1 MSKNVTV
8 SLNELK
14 ADVRDGAI
22 DTVLA
27 VFADHHG
34 RMIGKRTDAEFF
46 FDTVLEEGTENC
58 DYLIACDLDN
68 VPLPGFRWASYD
80 QGYGD
85 MRGVVDTST
94 IRYLPWI
101 DRTAIVIVDLVDVDT
116 GEPVEVSPR
125 AMLQQQVAV
134 AADFGFTVKVGSEIE
149 FFVFKDAYDD
159 ANASD
164 YRALTPNSP
173 YLEDYHILQ
182 TTKEE
187 DVIGAMRRG
196 LSAAGLPVEFSKGEA
211 GKGQHE
217 INLTYQTAVEM
228 ADINLVFKNAV
239 KEMAHA
245 AGKSATFMAKPH
257 FDDAGSSFHIHS
269 SLWNEAGTRSLMAGS
284 ATGDGDA
291 HHMSEVFRW
300 YLGGL
305 IATAAEFCLLFAPT
319 INSYRRFLPGSW
331 APTGIGWGVD
341 NRTLGFRIVGHGQ
354 GMRVENRI
362 PGADAN
368 TYHAFAASIAGGM
381 YGVANR
387 IEPPPPYEGNGYTA
401 TDLPRI
407 PSTFPDAMERWR
419 NSSIAKECFGDDV
432 HHHVLN
438 FAETEW
444 LAFNQTVTDWERRRY
459 FERI

>member
-187 DVIGAMRRG
+187 DVMGAMRRG